1 MTSDVGEP
9 TPAAPGKRRGRPRVR
24 HELVER
30 EIKENA
36 ARLFAERGVAGTTLQ
51 DIADATG
58 MTRQAVYHYVTNK
71 DELFAQLVA
80 EIAEEPAQLLHQ
92 INAMAQL
99 PPREKLRQMAKFIAL
114 HQMSSADKFRLMIRS
129 EADLPEELA
138 RTYSASRRSVLKELI
153 AVIRDGIRVGSFR
166 ETDPRTAAL
175 GIVGMLNWVAWWYH
189 PGDDEKAAASEL
201 AEMAVQSVSADS
213 SRAASAPSVPR
224 LLKSME
230 SDLGQL
236 KRMLGGEE

>member
-1 MTSDVGEP
+1 M
-9 TPAAPGKRRGRPRVR
+9 
-24 HELVER
+24 VER

-92 INAMAQL
+92 INTMAQL
-99 PPREKLRQMAKFIAL
+99 APREKLRQMAKSIAL

-129 EADLPEELA
+129 EADLPAELA
-138 RTYSASRRSVLKELI
+138 RTYSASRRTVLKELI
-153 AVIRDGIRVGSFR
+153 TVIDDGMSVGSFR
-166 ETDPRTAAL
+166 DVNPRTAAL
-175 GIVGMLNWVAWWYH
+175 GIIGMLNWVAWWYR
-189 PGDDEKAAASEL
+189 PGDDDSAAAAEL
-201 AEMAVQSVSADS
+201 AEMAVQSVSADAS
-213 SRAASAPSVPR
+213 TAASTPSVPR

-230 SDLGQL
+230 SDLGHL
-236 KRMLGGEE
+236 KRMLGGDE